1 MKVYLL
7 KDVPGLGIKGEIK
20 EVTDGYA
27 RNYLFPRG
35 LIKQAT
41 KQIIQQASQEKEKRK
56 QEEAQAK
63 EEAQKIA
70 VQIGKIILEAQKIA
84 VQIGKIILEIP
95 LKFSEKGKE
104 AFDSVNRRKIISELK
119 NREIKLKADQ
129 ILLEKP
135 LKHEGLYEVKIVLHP
150 QIEAN
155 LKIRVIA
162 S

>member
-7 KDVPGLGIKGEIK
+7 KDVPGLGSKGEIK
-20 EVTDGYA
+20 EVADGYA
-27 RNYLFPRG
+27 RNYLFPQG

-41 KQIIQQASQEKEKRK
+41 KQTIQQASQEKEKRK

-63 EEAQKIA
+63 QKAQEMA
-70 VQIGKIILEAQKIA
+70 AQM
-84 VQIGKIILEIP
+84 GKIILEIP

>member
-70 VQIGKIILEAQKIA
+70 VQIGKIILE
-84 VQIGKIILEIP
+84 IP
-95 LKFSEKGKE
+95 LKFSEKDKK

-155 LKIRVIA
+155 LKIRIIA

>member
-1 MKVYLL
+1 MKIYLL
-7 KDVPGLGIKGEIK
+7 KDVPGLGTKGEIK

-70 VQIGKIILEAQKIA
+70 VQIGKIILE
-84 VQIGKIILEIP
+84 VP

-135 LKHEGLYEVKIVLHP
+135 LKHEGLYEVKIVLYP
-150 QIEAN
+150 QIETN
-155 LKIRVIA
+155 LKIRIIA
-162 S
+162 SESH